1 MRKAVL
7 EGNILP
13 KAKQRFLVD
22 GYTGADIIYLTRDVI
37 EMAVGV
43 IELADQTRV
52 PGGRIRSGDFTVTL
66 QFARDKD
73 RETYLDWFENCVDVP
88 GDGSV
93 GGGHG
98 INPTYKRNATI
109 IYYRLFTGST
119 QGYPSGSDSPPVVAR
134 LYGCWR
140 RPSKSRIMTSIRM
153 MVKQT
158 PVWKLP
164 STLTMLRSMV
174 ITLAVVVVGTS
185 VDGVLNSV
193 VLEAKA
199 FLSKNK
205 PSE

>member
-22 GYTGADIIYLTRDVI
+22 GYTSADIIYLTRDVI

-109 IYYRLFTGST
+109 IYYRLFTGAT
-119 QGYPSGSDSPPVVAR
+119 QGYPSGTNSPPVVAR
-134 LYGCWR
+134 LYGCWPSSIKIPDYDINSDDGEADTNLEVTINFDDVEIDGNYSSR
-140 RPSKSRIMTSIRM
+140 RTGGYFGGNAAK
-153 MVKQT
+153 
-158 PVWKLP
+158 
-164 STLTMLRSMV
+164 
-174 ITLAVVVVGTS
+174 VGT
-185 VDGVLNSV
+185 
-193 VLEAKA
+193 
-199 FLSKNK
+199 
-205 PSE
+205 